1 MKTYVKVASLILLI
15 FLVGFGIYLTLS
27 NTLAKKTLEKKDYSA
42 LIQPERKHY
51 TIFEGERVQIP
62 FRIQNK
68 GRAGWRSQEKNPCL
82 LSYHLLDGKGE
93 VLRYDN
99 RRFPLPRRVIPG
111 QTVEMLITVRS
122 PLDEGK
128 YILEFDLL
136 REGIAWFKD
145 YGSRTSRVFLQV
157 KEKRWPEDEYDL
169 GLDYGKYTKFDSS
182 LTELN
187 TMLKLIR
194 ITLNHNE
201 VEFEG
206 KTGKIYG
213 FSAGKDYPQIW
224 LRDANTIIP
233 ASRHFYGKPYLCSW
247 LEEHLAFQKEN
258 GSLEDWIDSR
268 GTSDKNTTETD
279 QEASAAQA
287 AFQVYQLLGPQW
299 LEKAVQGEKII
310 SRLERALEFVLR
322 SRLIEKYGLL
332 AGAHTADWGDV
343 DMVDEDQKAVYVD
356 ERTHWTAD
364 IYDQSMFCLACQN
377 LAEMFEVL
385 GQREKSASWMRQSE
399 SIKRNTNKWL
409 WQKDRGFYKV
419 HLHLDSLRHDFDE
432 ENIFAM
438 GGNTMAILSGIADA
452 EKSRQI
458 IEEALERQ
466 KSFGISTISGT
477 LLPPYPKNF
486 FKHPLV
492 DDPFEYQ
499 NGGQWDWFGARL
511 ISAMFEQGFSR
522 LAKEKLI
529 EIFQKNLANRGFF
542 EWDNKEGIGLGSD
555 YYAGSAGS
563 LGKAV
568 FEGYLG
574 INLGRDY
581 LNLEP
586 KIGKDSVKIHVYL
599 PANDIFVAYEYA
611 FEPSENKII
620 LRYNSNFPKKGKI
633 KVLSPW
639 TELAKNRE
647 ELKERLEV
655 LIDGEKT
662 EFWLEAKHK
671 DLFVVFE
678 TDFAR
683 QAVEITL
690 KNSP

>member
-15 FLVGFGIYLTLS
+15 FLVGFGMYLILS
-27 NTLAKKTLEKKDYSA
+27 NTLAKKTLERTDFSA
-42 LIQPERKHY
+42 LIQPKRKHY
-51 TIFEGERVQIP
+51 TILIGERVQIP
-62 FRIQNK
+62 FKIQNK
-68 GRAGWRSQEKNPCL
+68 GRASWSSQEKNPCL
-82 LSYHLLDGKGE
+82 FSYHLLDGKGE

-99 RRFPLPRRVIPG
+99 RRFSLPRRVIPG

-145 YGSRTSRVFLQV
+145 YGSQTSRVTLLV
-157 KEKRWPEDEYDL
+157 KEKRWPEDEYKL
-169 GLDYGKYTKFDSS
+169 GLDYGKFTKFDSDIP
-182 LTELN
+182 ELN
-187 TMLKLIR
+187 KMLKLIR
-194 ITLNHNE
+194 ITLEHNE
-201 VEFEG
+201 VEYEG

-224 LRDANTIIP
+224 LRDASTIIP
-233 ASRHFYGKPYLCSW
+233 ASRYFYGKPHLCSW
-247 LEEHLAFQKEN
+247 LEEHLIFQKEN

-268 GTSDKNTTETD
+268 GSSDKNTTETD
-279 QEASAAQA
+279 QEASAIQA
-287 AFQVYQLLGPQW
+287 AFQVCELVGPQW

-322 SRLIEKYGLL
+322 SRLNEKYGLL

-377 LAEMFEVL
+377 LAEMFEAL
-385 GQREKSASWMRQSE
+385 GQREKSAFWMRQSE
-399 SIKRNTNKWL
+399 SIKKNTNKWL
-409 WQKDRGFYKV
+409 WEKDRGFYKV
-419 HLHLDSLRHDFDE
+419 HLHLDSLCHDFDE
-432 ENIFAM
+432 DNIFAM
-438 GGNTMAILSGIADA
+438 GGNAMAILSGIADA
-452 EKSRQI
+452 EKSRPI
-458 IEEALERQ
+458 IKQALDRQ
-466 KSFGISTISGT
+466 KSFGVSTISGT

-511 ISAMFEQGFSR
+511 VYAMFEQGFSR
-522 LAKEKLI
+522 TAKEKLI
-529 EIFQKNLANRGFF
+529 EILQKNLANRGFF
-542 EWDNKEGIGLGSD
+542 EWDNREGIGLGSD

-574 INLGRDY
+574 IKLGKDD
-581 LNLEP
+581 LNLEL
-586 KIGKDSVKIHVYL
+586 KIGKDSAKIHVYL

-611 FEPSENKII
+611 FEASENKII
-620 LRYNSNFPKKGKI
+620 LHYNSNFPKKGRI

-639 TELAKNRE
+639 I
-647 ELKERLEV
+647 ELKKSQKELEERLEV
-655 LIDGEKT
+655 LIDGKKT
-662 EFWLEAKHK
+662 EFCLESKNE
-671 DLFVVFE
+671 DVFVSFE
-678 TDFAR
+678 TDFKR
-683 QAVEITL
+683 HSTEIIL